1 MKIWKPTTKSSKESH
16 QFPSYPRGL
25 GGKKRHS
32 AYMRLPSLQKEVAI
46 LPSSFSAE
54 PKAELH
60 GTAAF
65 LHVALPIFQHLQQCW
80 VWASVC
86 IGLPGGM
93 CSWGH
98 VHTKRSGDEQQWHL
112 MVRSSS
118 CEPLV
123 ILIFGWTAP
132 LAQNNNNY
140 MARFDGLLA
149 EPAIATPSLCTPKK
163 KHQIIP
169 DLKVENL
176 GQIPQSGQRWNL
188 AET

>member
-1 MKIWKPTTKSSKESH
+1 
-16 QFPSYPRGL
+16 
-25 GGKKRHS
+25 
-32 AYMRLPSLQKEVAI
+32 
-46 LPSSFSAE
+46 
-54 PKAELH
+54 
-60 GTAAF
+60 
-65 LHVALPIFQHLQQCW
+65 
-80 VWASVC
+80 
-86 IGLPGGM
+86 
-93 CSWGH
+93 
-98 VHTKRSGDEQQWHL
+98 

-163 KHQIIP
+163 HQIIP

-176 GQIPQSGQRWNL
+176 GQIPQSGQR
-188 AET
+188 